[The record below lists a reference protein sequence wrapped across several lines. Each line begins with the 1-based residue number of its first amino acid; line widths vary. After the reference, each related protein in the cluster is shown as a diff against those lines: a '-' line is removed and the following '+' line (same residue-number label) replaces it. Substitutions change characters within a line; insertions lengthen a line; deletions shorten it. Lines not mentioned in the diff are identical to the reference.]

1 MPFVPDTEAL
11 NLSMQDLEA
20 IARDAGEMPWR
31 VALVGT
37 SGLRVTY
44 HGFPPGFSTIPHRHP
59 HAEEFFTVL
68 SGTALFTIGD
78 EPEREVGPG
87 ELVLALRGVRHR
99 IRVAGDG
106 VPMIMLAGVAPNE
119 DRPDETIEPA

>member
-1 MPFVPDTEAL
+1 MPFVSESEAF
-11 NLSMQDLEA
+11 NLSGLDLDA
-20 IARDAGEMPWR
+20 LARDAGVMPWR

-37 SGLRVTY
+37 AGLRVTY
-44 HGFPPGFSTIPHRHP
+44 HGFPPGFSTVPHRHP

-78 EPEREVGPG
+78 EAERAVGPG

-99 IRVAGDG
+99 IRVADDAGP
-106 VPMIMLAGVAPNE
+106 VVMLAVVAPNE